1 MELKRHSFHGLSNLF
16 ALSGLGYVFLLPPLL
31 NNSSNLN
38 KISKIALCISS
49 FFLVLGIICI
59 QLVFSLYMYAN
70 ENMTLYLLT
79 MVVHH
84 GNLIHGINIL
94 FMIIWILSILSYIS
108 TTFFF
113 ILYIAKKMLKIENVN
128 PFNYAFALLFLGTS
142 VAFQNYP
149 QVFSSIKSIMQNSIL
164 LFVFLLEPLLLLTAN
179 IKKSIQERKY
189 HEKNN

>member
-1 MELKRHSFHGLSNLF
+1 
-16 ALSGLGYVFLLPPLL
+16 
-31 NNSSNLN
+31 
-38 KISKIALCISS
+38 
-49 FFLVLGIICI
+49 
-59 QLVFSLYMYAN
+59 
-70 ENMTLYLLT
+70 
-79 MVVHH
+79 
-84 GNLIHGINIL
+84 
-94 FMIIWILSILSYIS
+94 
-108 TTFFF
+108 
-113 ILYIAKKMLKIENVN
+113 MLKIENVN